1 MIDGEVLLDFAKHI
15 PLFLPSIFRRLS
27 MYAIIETGGKQYRV
41 EKDDVID
48 VELLKEEAAGK
59 VAFDH
64 VLFLSDLSEVKIGS
78 PYVEG
83 GIVRGEVLQE
93 IKGPKTLAYKYK
105 KRKGYRKK
113 KGHRQRYLKVKIT
126 EISG

>member
-1 MIDGEVLLDFAKHI
+1 M
-15 PLFLPSIFRRLS
+15 
-27 MYAIIETGGKQYRV
+27 
-41 EKDDVID
+41 ID